1 MIRRTKQHLIEILQ
15 RSLCPLY
22 FTVHSFF
29 QVSLMALIAFVLSSC
44 GNEDSEHSARDEKS
58 VEVSE
63 TQKDDLIKKEFLAI
77 AERIESSRDQFHGRL
92 QTQEIENAL
101 QLALKEN
108 PQNPQKLI
116 GRWFARSFDSLRLGE
131 NERAAKSLNEVFAI
145 INSTKITPS
154 PPLFAMQALIELR
167 QAEYANCIQRHNRD
181 CCIFPLAGQGIHS
194 NPKPA
199 NRSMKALFKLL
210 QSSPNDLRSQWLLN
224 ITAMA
229 SGTYPKNVPE
239 KYRVPESALKSE
251 FDIGQFIDVAPNLG
265 LDTFNLCGGAIV
277 EDFDNDGFL
286 DIVSSTSDPRGPL
299 SLFRNTGDGKFVDL
313 TKDSGLDNQLGGLNC
328 IAADYDNDGDADIL
342 VLRGAWMNSMGKIRN
357 SLLRNNGSSSPN
369 SNITFTDVT
378 RTAGLAEPAFPTQ
391 AASWGDYDNDGDLDL
406 YVVNESQSGSNA
418 GTESNFPSQL
428 FRNNGD
434 GTFTD
439 IAAEA
444 GVTNDRFSKGVTAG
458 DYDND
463 GDLDLYVS
471 NVGKNRLYRNDLSA
485 NSDNRSIKFTDVAEE
500 LGLTSPEGYSF
511 APWFFDFNNDGWLD
525 LFVTAFESSAASVLL
540 DYRGLPHGSTPP
552 CLYVNNNGRFKE
564 VAKASGLNHPYLPMG
579 ANFGDLDNDGFLDV
593 YLGTGDPDY
602 RNLVPNVML
611 RNDRGQKFQNVTT
624 SGGFGHLQKGHGIA
638 FADFDHDGDQDI
650 FHQLGGFL
658 PGDRFHNAL
667 YLNPG
672 HKNHYIAIQLV
683 GTKSNRSGLGARIE
697 VVTNSTNA
705 QSSFHR
711 AVGSVSSFGGSPL
724 SRTEI
729 GIGQAESIKEVR
741 ITWPASGHTQS
752 FTDIPL
758 DSMIRFTEEDPAF
771 LSVERQ
777 GFTLS
782 VEAN

>member
-1 MIRRTKQHLIEILQ
+1 MH
-15 RSLCPLY
+15 
-22 FTVHSFF
+22 HFF
-29 QVSLMALIAFVLSSC
+29 QTLLISLLTLGICSC
-44 GNEDSEHSARDEKS
+44 GNKDPEHSTGDKKS
-58 VEVSE
+58 VKFSE
-63 TQKDDLIKKEFLAI
+63 DQKDDLIKKEFLEI

-108 PQNPQKLI
+108 PPNPQKII

-131 NERAAKSLNEVFAI
+131 NSKAAKSLNEVFAI
-145 INSTKITPS
+145 INSTKIAPS
-154 PPLFAMQALIELR
+154 PPLFAMQALVELR

-181 CCIFPLAGQGIHS
+181 CCIFPLAGQGIHA
-194 NPKPA
+194 NPNPA
-199 NRSMKALFKLL
+199 NRSMKALLKLL
-210 QSSPNDLRSQWLLN
+210 QYSPDDLRSQWLLN

-229 SGTYPKNVPE
+229 TGTYPESVPE

-286 DIVSSTSDPRGPL
+286 DIVSSTSDPRGSL

-313 TKDSGLDNQLGGLNC
+313 TKGSGLDDQLGGLNC

-357 SLLRNNGSSSPN
+357 SLLRNNGSSGPN

-406 YVVNESQSGSNA
+406 YVVNESQSGPDTS
-418 GTESNFPSQL
+418 TESHFPSQL

-444 GVTNDRFSKGVTAG
+444 GVRNDRFSKGVTAG

-471 NVGKNRLYRNDLSA
+471 NVGKNRLYRNDLST
-485 NSDNRSIKFTDVAEE
+485 NSNDRSMKFTDVAEE

-552 CLYVNNNGRFKE
+552 CLYLNNNGRFEE
-564 VAKASGLNHPYLPMG
+564 VAKASGLDHPYLPMG

-697 VVTNSTNA
+697 VITNSMDG

-724 SRTEI
+724 SRIEI
-729 GIGQAESIKEVR
+729 GIGQAESIKEVK

-758 DSMIRFTEEDPAF
+758 DSMVRFTEEDPAF

-777 GFTLS
+777 SFTLS

>member
-1 MIRRTKQHLIEILQ
+1 
-15 RSLCPLY
+15 
-22 FTVHSFF
+22 
-29 QVSLMALIAFVLSSC
+29 
-44 GNEDSEHSARDEKS
+44 
-58 VEVSE
+58 
-63 TQKDDLIKKEFLAI
+63 
-77 AERIESSRDQFHGRL
+77 
-92 QTQEIENAL
+92 
-101 QLALKEN
+101 
-108 PQNPQKLI
+108 
-116 GRWFARSFDSLRLGE
+116 
-131 NERAAKSLNEVFAI
+131 
-145 INSTKITPS
+145 
-154 PPLFAMQALIELR
+154 
-167 QAEYANCIQRHNRD
+167 
-181 CCIFPLAGQGIHS
+181 
-194 NPKPA
+194 
-199 NRSMKALFKLL
+199 
-210 QSSPNDLRSQWLLN
+210 
-224 ITAMA
+224 
-229 SGTYPKNVPE
+229 
-239 KYRVPESALKSE
+239 
-251 FDIGQFIDVAPNLG
+251 
-265 LDTFNLCGGAIV
+265 
-277 EDFDNDGFL
+277 
-286 DIVSSTSDPRGPL
+286 
-299 SLFRNTGDGKFVDL
+299 
-313 TKDSGLDNQLGGLNC
+313 
-328 IAADYDNDGDADIL
+328 
-342 VLRGAWMNSMGKIRN
+342 MNSMGKIRN

>member
-1 MIRRTKQHLIEILQ
+1 MH
-15 RSLCPLY
+15 Y
-22 FTVHSFF
+22 FF
-29 QVSLMALIAFVLSSC
+29 QNLLILLLTLGICSC
-44 GNEDSEHSARDEKS
+44 GNKDSEHTTRDKKS
-58 VEVSE
+58 VKFSE
-63 TQKDDLIKKEFLAI
+63 DQQNDLIKKEFLEI

-108 PQNPQKLI
+108 PPNPQKLI

-131 NERAAKSLNEVFAI
+131 NSEAAKSLNEVFAI
-145 INSTKITPS
+145 INSAKIAPS
-154 PPLFAMQALIELR
+154 PPLFSMQALVELR

-194 NPKPA
+194 NPNPA
-199 NRSMKALFKLL
+199 NRSMKALLRLL
-210 QSSPNDLRSQWLLN
+210 QYSPDDLRSQWLLN

-229 SGTYPKNVPE
+229 TGTYPESVPE

-251 FDIGQFIDVAPNLG
+251 FEIGQFIDVAPNLG

-286 DIVSSTSDPRGPL
+286 DIVSSTSDPRGSL
-299 SLFRNTGDGKFVDL
+299 SLFLNNGDGKFVNL
-313 TKDSGLDNQLGGLNC
+313 TKESGLDNQLGGLNC
-328 IAADYDNDGDADIL
+328 IAADYDNDGDTDIL

-357 SLLRNNGSSSPN
+357 SLLRNNGSSGPN

-378 RTAGLAEPAFPTQ
+378 RSAGLAEPAFPTQ

-406 YVVNESQSGSNA
+406 YVVNESQSGP
-418 GTESNFPSQL
+418 GTESHFPSQL

-485 NSDNRSIKFTDVAEE
+485 NSENGSMKFTDVAEE
-500 LGLTSPEGYSF
+500 LKLTSPEGYSF

-552 CLYVNNNGRFKE
+552 CLYVNNNGRFEE
-564 VAKASGLNHPYLPMG
+564 VAKASGLDHPYLPMG

-672 HKNHYIAIQLV
+672 HENHYIAIQLV
-683 GTKSNRSGLGARIE
+683 GTKSNRNGLGARIE
-697 VVTNSTNA
+697 VITNSMNG

-729 GIGQAESIKEVR
+729 GIGKAESIKEVK
-741 ITWPASGHTQS
+741 ITWPASSHPQS
-752 FTDIPL
+752 FTDVPL
-758 DSMIRFTEEDPAF
+758 DSMIRFTEEDPEF
-771 LSVERQ
+771 VSVERQ

-782 VEAN
+782 VEEN

>member
-1 MIRRTKQHLIEILQ
+1 MLDGQLMRRLILLLPLLLFVFGCGKKEPITKTEE
-15 RSLCPLY
+15 PNG
-22 FTVHSFF
+22 
-29 QVSLMALIAFVLSSC
+29 LS
-44 GNEDSEHSARDEKS
+44 K
-58 VEVSE
+58 
-63 TQKDDLIKKEFLAI
+63 TQKGDLIRKEFLAI

-92 QTQEIENAL
+92 QTREMEKSL
-101 QLALKEN
+101 RLALEEN
-108 PQNPQKLI
+108 PRNPQKLI
-116 GRWFARSFDSLRLGE
+116 GRWFALSFDYLRLGE
-131 NERAAKSLNEVFAI
+131 NGKAAKSLNEIFAI
-145 INSTKITPS
+145 ISSKKIAPS
-154 PPLFAMQALIELR
+154 PPMFALQALIELR

-181 CCIFPLAGQGIHS
+181 CCIFPLSGQGIHS
-194 NPKPA
+194 DQEPA
-199 NRSMKALFKLL
+199 NRSMKALLKLL
-210 QSSPNDLRSQWLLN
+210 QNSPDDLRSQWLLN

-229 SGTYPKNVPE
+229 TGSYPENVP
-239 KYRVPESALKSE
+239 KQYRIPESALKSE
-251 FDIGQFIDVAPNLG
+251 FDIGRFIDVAPNLG

-313 TKDSGLDNQLGGLNC
+313 TKDSGLNNQLGGLNC

-342 VLRGAWMNSMGKIRN
+342 VLRGAWMNERGKIRN
-357 SLLRNNGSSSPN
+357 SLLRNNGSSGPN
-369 SNITFTDVT
+369 ANITFTDVT
-378 RTAGLAEPAFPTQ
+378 QKAGLAEPAYPTQ

-406 YVVNESQSGSNA
+406 YVVNESQTGINLEN
-418 GTESNFPSQL
+418 GNNFPSQL

-434 GTFTD
+434 GSFTD

-463 GDLDLYVS
+463 GDLDIYVS
-471 NVGKNRLYRNDLSA
+471 NVGKNRLYRNDLSE
-485 NSDNRSIKFTDVAEE
+485 NSGKGLIQFTDVAEE
-500 LGLTSPEGYSF
+500 LGITSPEGYSF

-525 LFVTAFESSAASVLL
+525 LFVTAFESSASSVLL
-540 DYRGLPHGSTPP
+540 DYQGLPHGGTLP
-552 CLYVNNNGRFKE
+552 CLYFEE
-564 VAKASGLNHPYLPMG
+564 VAKDSGLDHPYLPMG
-579 ANFGDLDNDGFLDV
+579 ANFGDLDNDGFLDI

-611 RNDRGQKFQNVTT
+611 RNDHGQRFQNVTT

-667 YLNPG
+667 FLNPG
-672 HKNHYIAIQLV
+672 HENHYIAVQLV

-697 VVTNSTNA
+697 VITNSPEG
-705 QSSFHR
+705 QISFHR
-711 AVGSVSSFGGSPL
+711 AVGSVSSFGGSPI

-729 GIGQAESIKEVR
+729 GIGQAESIREVKV
-741 ITWPASGHTQS
+741 TWPASGNTQS
-752 FTDIPL
+752 FTNVPS
-758 DSMIRFTEEDPAF
+758 DSMIRFTEEESAF
-771 LSVERQ
+771 LLIEQKEFNLPVEP
-777 GFTLS
+777 
-782 VEAN
+782 N

>member
-1 MIRRTKQHLIEILQ
+1 MLDGQLMRRLILLLPLLLFVFGCGKKEPITK
-15 RSLCPLY
+15 
-22 FTVHSFF
+22 T
-29 QVSLMALIAFVLSSC
+29 
-44 GNEDSEHSARDEKS
+44 DEPNGL
-58 VEVSE
+58 SE
-63 TQKDDLIKKEFLAI
+63 TQKGDLIRKEFLAI

-92 QTQEIENAL
+92 QTREIEKSL
-101 QLALKEN
+101 RLALEEN
-108 PQNPQKLI
+108 PRNPQKLI
-116 GRWFARSFDSLRLGE
+116 GRWFALSFDYLRLGE
-131 NERAAKSLNEVFAI
+131 NGKAAKSLNEIFAI
-145 INSTKITPS
+145 ISSKKIAPS
-154 PPLFAMQALIELR
+154 PPMFALQALIELR

-181 CCIFPLAGQGIHS
+181 CCIFPLSGQGIHS
-194 NPKPA
+194 DQEPA
-199 NRSMKALFKLL
+199 NRSMKALLKLL
-210 QSSPNDLRSQWLLN
+210 QNSPDDLRSQWLLN

-229 SGTYPKNVPE
+229 TGSYPENVP
-239 KYRVPESALKSE
+239 KQYRIPESALKSE
-251 FDIGQFIDVAPNLG
+251 FDIGRFIDVAPNLG

-313 TKDSGLDNQLGGLNC
+313 TKDSGLNNQLGGLNC

-342 VLRGAWMNSMGKIRN
+342 VLRGAWMNEGGKIRN
-357 SLLRNNGSSSPN
+357 SLLRNNGSSGPN
-369 SNITFTDVT
+369 ANITFTDVT
-378 RTAGLAEPAFPTQ
+378 QKAGLAEPAYPTQ

-406 YVVNESQSGSNA
+406 YVVNESQTGINLEN
-418 GTESNFPSQL
+418 GNNFPSQL

-434 GTFTD
+434 GSFTD

-463 GDLDLYVS
+463 GDLDIYVS
-471 NVGKNRLYRNDLSA
+471 NVGKNRLYRNDLSE
-485 NSDNRSIKFTDVAEE
+485 NSGKGLIQFTDVAEE
-500 LGLTSPEGYSF
+500 LGITSPEGYSF

-525 LFVTAFESSAASVLL
+525 LFVTAFESSASSVLL
-540 DYRGLPHGSTPP
+540 DYQGLPHGSTLP
-552 CLYVNNNGRFKE
+552 CLYLNKGGHFEE
-564 VAKASGLNHPYLPMG
+564 VAKDSGLDHPYLPMG
-579 ANFGDLDNDGFLDV
+579 ANFGDLDNDGFLDI

-611 RNDRGQKFQNVTT
+611 RNDHGQRFQNVTT

-667 YLNPG
+667 FLNPG
-672 HKNHYIAIQLV
+672 HENHYIVVQLV

-697 VVTNSTNA
+697 VITNSPDG
-705 QSSFHR
+705 QISFHR
-711 AVGSVSSFGGSPL
+711 AVGSVSSFGGSPI

-729 GIGQAESIKEVR
+729 GIGQAESIREVKV
-741 ITWPASGHTQS
+741 TWPASGYTQS
-752 FTDIPL
+752 FADVPS
-758 DSMIRFTEEDPAF
+758 DSMIRFTEEESAF
-771 LSVERQ
+771 LLVERKE
-777 GFTLS
+777 FNLP
-782 VEAN
+782 VESN